1 MLFIEMFMYNWDLI
15 KCGFFVCFK
24 IEIVYDKFVGL
35 LLDLVIG
42 GS

>member
-15 KCGFFVCFK
+15 KCVFFVGFK